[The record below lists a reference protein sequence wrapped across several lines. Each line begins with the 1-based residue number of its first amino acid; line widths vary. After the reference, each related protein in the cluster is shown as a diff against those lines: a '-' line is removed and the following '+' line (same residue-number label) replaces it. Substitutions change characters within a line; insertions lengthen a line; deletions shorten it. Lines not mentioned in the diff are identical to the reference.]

1 MHSIQGSQ
9 PFTRHQNRGA
19 LKKIKLE
26 IIGIGLSQSQSGAY
40 HLMLQEAGG
49 NRRLGIVIGGSEAQ
63 AIALELEKM
72 KPQRPLTHDLFRS
85 FAEAFGIAIT
95 EVIITKYHDGVFYS
109 TLVCEKGDEVL
120 MLDSRTSD
128 AVALAVRFLC
138 PIFTTES
145 VFRATDFALNETSDG
160 EAEETDE
167 DLPDPLSAEEE
178 DDFSGEFAHV
188 PLSELENM
196 LAEAIAEEAFERAS
210 RIRDEINRRKES
222 KD

>member
-1 MHSIQGSQ
+1 
-9 PFTRHQNRGA
+9 
-19 LKKIKLE
+19 
-26 IIGIGLSQSQSGAY
+26 
-40 HLMLQEAGG
+40 
-49 NRRLGIVIGGSEAQ
+49 VIGGSEAQ

-85 FAEAFGIAIT
+85 FAEAFGINIT

-128 AVALAVRFLC
+128 AVALAVRFQC

-145 VFRATDFALNETSDG
+145 VFRATDFAITDATDG

-167 DLPDPLSAEEE
+167 DLPGPLSSEEE
-178 DDFSGEFAHV
+178 DDLSGEFAHV

-210 RIRDEINRRKES
+210 RIRDEINRRRNQ